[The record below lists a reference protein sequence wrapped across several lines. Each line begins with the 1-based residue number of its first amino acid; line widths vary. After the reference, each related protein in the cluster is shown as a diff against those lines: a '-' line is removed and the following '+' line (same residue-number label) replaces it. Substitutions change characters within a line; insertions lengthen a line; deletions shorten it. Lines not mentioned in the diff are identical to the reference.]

1 MRRANPAGVVKL
13 PAIADHR
20 VSLHLSE
27 RTLTRCRESTRLF
40 LRERGHI
47 DLTPAQSVGGFD
59 TETESAS
66 LEVRIPSGFIQDVAD
81 TLPARSAQSGLE
93 ERHMIQDERLTHL
106 LLAMDAE
113 QRTGALGGNIYLDSL
128 GVALAVQLLTHHAA
142 PAPLPRAGLSPIQLQ
157 RVIDFVEAHLDSRLS
172 LHQLANIAGVSSSH
186 LQRGFRSSRGIS
198 VHQYVIRRRVEKARV
213 LLTGRLLPASE
224 VALVAGFSH
233 QSHMTRWM
241 RRLLGVTPRELL
253 LREGAAH
260 FRLHRRR

>member
-1 MRRANPAGVVKL
+1 MNKRAEL
-13 PAIADHR
+13 
-20 VSLHLSE
+20 
-27 RTLTRCRESTRLF
+27 LT
-40 LRERGHI
+40 
-47 DLTPAQSVGGFD
+47 
-59 TETESAS
+59 
-66 LEVRIPSGFIQDVAD
+66 VAD
-81 TLPARSAQSGLE
+81 NLPVRSAQSGLE

-113 QRTGALGGNIYLDSL
+113 QRSGALGGHIYLDSL

-186 LQRGFRSSRGIS
+186 LQRGFRWSRGIS

-233 QSHMTRWM
+233 QSHMTRM
-241 RRLLGVTPRELL
+241 DATITGRDTARAI
-253 LREGAAH
+253 AA
-260 FRLHRRR
+260 